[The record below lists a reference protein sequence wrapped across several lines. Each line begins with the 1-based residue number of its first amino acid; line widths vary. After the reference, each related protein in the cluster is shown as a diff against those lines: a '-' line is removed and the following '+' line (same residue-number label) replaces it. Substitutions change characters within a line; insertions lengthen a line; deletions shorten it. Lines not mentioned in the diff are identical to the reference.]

1 MKTQSQIT
9 VRYAETDQMGIAH
22 HSVYPIWYEVARTDF
37 IKQVGMTY
45 SEMERFGILLP
56 LAGLTCKYSAPALYE
71 DVLIVEAEIKTLT
84 PARIEFAYTVYK
96 KGEDKPIN
104 TGTTLHAWVDSD
116 MKLINL
122 KKKFPDIY
130 KLVEKACEI

>member
-1 MKTQSQIT
+1 MKTQSQIV

-45 SEMERFGILLP
+45 SEMEGAGIMLP
-56 LAGLTCKYSAPALYE
+56 LAGLTCKYLAPALYE

-96 KGEDKPIN
+96 SGNSKPIN
-104 TGTTLHAWVDSD
+104 IGTTLHAWVDTN

-122 KKKFPDIY
+122 KKKSPDIY
-130 KLVEKACEI
+130 KLVEKACEQ